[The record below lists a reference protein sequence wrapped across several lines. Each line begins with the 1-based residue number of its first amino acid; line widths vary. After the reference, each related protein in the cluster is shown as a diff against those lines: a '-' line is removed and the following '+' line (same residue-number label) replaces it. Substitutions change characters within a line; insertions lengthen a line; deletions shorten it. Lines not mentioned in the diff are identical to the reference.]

1 MSNPNDIVR
10 DAILR
15 HLQSV
20 HSKARSPKTAG
31 VGIRELAQALKP
43 NGYKLQEVASNLAYL
58 VQKGWVRETVDKR
71 TFTTPRGTAQ
81 VTEKRTYKIS
91 DSGIDRLEAASTYRR
106 AEGHP
111 GINITNVRGVTIV
124 GDGNVV
130 NTTFAELGRI
140 LKELGKAAIQEQNL
154 SENEKLNLVSDI
166 DSLQAQLQQ
175 AEPEKSLVQHLWSG
189 IEKAAAIP
197 GLLDLVNRAKDL
209 IQPLL
214 R

>member
-1 MSNPNDIVR
+1 MPNPNDIVR

-43 NGYKLQEVASNLAYL
+43 KGYKLQEVASNLDYL

-71 TFTTPRGTAQ
+71 TFTTLRGTAQ

-106 AEGHP
+106 AEAHP

-130 NTTFAELGRI
+130 NTTFAELVRV
-140 LKELGKAAIQEQNL
+140 LWNL
-154 SENEKLNLVSDI
+154 P
-166 DSLQAQLQQ
+166 
-175 AEPEKSLVQHLWSG
+175 PE
-189 IEKAAAIP
+189 I
-197 GLLDLVNRAKDL
+197 
-209 IQPLL
+209 
-214 R
+214 